1 MIKDNALKSLG
12 ECIAL
17 LWLIETVNFL
27 LSLLLSEWTAF
38 SIAGNMC
45 SKDRDEQYTP
55 GDMFLLCTALFFIL
69 MSLLQIHYIF
79 FTLYGV

>member
-1 MIKDNALKSLG
+1 
-12 ECIAL
+12 
-17 LWLIETVNFL
+17 
-27 LSLLLSEWTAF
+27 
-38 SIAGNMC
+38 MC